1 MSASLAY
8 CMVTVFIG
16 LSFALMAFL
25 LLRVALL
32 TSPAEKVG
40 RNIFRALPGVF
51 FAAFAMYIVS
61 VAVSE
66 LPEDRG
72 QTPVAET
79 SPPLPAGLP
88 LVVGQVVVTRLP
100 EFAFIHSNGSGSVE
114 LKTIPT
120 QPSPNYSDNEDSPSE
135 TTPVPSNRLV
145 PVADAQ
151 PWRQNVVR
159 TERAGP
165 NGAIP

>member
-1 MSASLAY
+1 V
-8 CMVTVFIG
+8 VTVFIG

-66 LPEDRG
+66 LPEG
-72 QTPVAET
+72 CEHPLPAET
-79 SPPLPAGLP
+79 PQSPSAGLP

-100 EFAFIHSNGSGSVE
+100 EFAFMHSNGNGSVE
-114 LKTIPT
+114 LNAIVA
-120 QPSPNYSDNEDSPSE
+120 QPSPVHSDDEDSPSE
-135 TTPVPSNRLV
+135 TPSVPSRGLV
-145 PVADAQ
+145 PAAL
-151 PWRQNVVR
+151 
-159 TERAGP
+159 GS
-165 NGAIP
+165 